1 MISTPL
7 AASSGRVAILAYSA
21 VAILAACWLSRA
33 LGLEASFLLW
43 GLGALA
49 LFCVALVVGRV
60 SPVTLGNGILFI
72 ALGIALGT
80 MLDAI
85 LAETLMG
92 LSRNMWPFDIAFWW
106 VLGSVPVA
114 LGLTLGRILRSRVA
128 T

>member
-1 MISTPL
+1 MISTPS

-21 VAILAACWLSRA
+21 VAIFAACWLSRA
-33 LGLEASFLLW
+33 LGLEGSFLLW
-43 GLGALA
+43 GLVALA
-49 LFCVALVVGRV
+49 LFCVALAVGRV

-92 LSRNMWPFDIAFWW
+92 LSRNMWPFDIVFWW
-106 VLGSVPVA
+106 MWGSVPVA